1 LREGKIEN
9 CLKYEPLAVADSEWD
24 NVALVIPKMLIHQEK
39 YLADLAEEVLRL
51 TQMDTADVVRTDLSA
66 ETQVLR
72 AAISENK
79 KVDIQEKDVMRKE
92 RKKVADDL
100 VQLNLQHVM
109 FKTKISKLYIEQ
121 PIV

>member
-1 LREGKIEN
+1 MREGKIEN

-51 TQMDTADVVRTDLSA
+51 TQLDTADVVRTDLSA

-109 FKTKISKLYIEQ
+109 FKTKISKLYIE
-121 PIV
+121 